1 MSLVIWIII
10 SVLGTALG
18 FFLGYLLHQKL
29 GEARL
34 AGAEKLAE
42 KIVAEAQ
49 REAATYKKA
58 AQVQAKEEWYRLKAT
73 FEKETQSK
81 RAELKDLENR
91 LAEREKQIDHKVDI
105 VNRKEREVEN
115 REREVTAK
123 ERVLRAKD
131 ERLTTLID
139 EQNTKLEQIAGLTQE
154 EAKKI
159 LMQNLEAQ
167 ARHEASQLIKSIRD
181 EAKENAEREAKQI
194 IVQAIQRYAGEHTAE
209 TTVSV
214 VPLASDEL
222 KGRIIGREGRNIRAF
237 EAATGVEVLIDDT
250 PEAIVISAFDPVRRE
265 IARIAMERLV
275 ADGRIQ
281 PARIEEVI
289 EKAKGEVERSIKEAG
304 EAVTLEVGVPGLH
317 PELINLL
324 GRLKYRTSY
333 GQNVLQHS
341 KEVAFLAS
349 TMAGELELDQALAKR
364 AGLLHDI
371 GKAVDHS
378 VEGTHSQIGMDLAKK
393 YGENAIVVNAI
404 GAHHED
410 IEAISPIS
418 VLVAAADAISGARP
432 GARRESLEAYIKRL
446 EKLEEVAY
454 SFKGVNKAYAIQ
466 AGREVRIIVTPEEVN
481 DARTVDMANE
491 IAQKIESSLQY
502 PGQIKVTVI
511 RETRGI
517 GYAK

>member
-1 MSLVIWIII
+1 MSVIIWIII
-10 SVLGTALG
+10 SVLGVGVG
-18 FFLGYLLHQKL
+18 FFLGYLLHKKL

-42 KIVAEAQ
+42 KIVSEAQ
-49 REAATYKKA
+49 RESTTYKKA
-58 AQVQAKEEWYRLKAT
+58 AQVQAKEEWLRLKAN
-73 FEKETQSK
+73 FDKETQGK
-81 RAELKDLENR
+81 RQEMKDLENR
-91 LAEREKQIDHKVDI
+91 LTEREKQIDHKVDI
-105 VNRKEREVEN
+105 VTRKEREVET
-115 REREVTAK
+115 REREVVAK
-123 ERVLRAKD
+123 ERVVRAKD

-139 EQNTKLEQIAGLTQE
+139 EQNSKLEQIAGLTQE
-154 EAKKI
+154 EAKKV
-159 LMQNLEAQ
+159 LMQNLEVQ
-167 ARHEASQLIKSIRD
+167 ARHEASQLIKNIRD
-181 EAKENAEREAKQI
+181 EAKENAEKEAKQI
-194 IVQAIQRYAGEHTAE
+194 ILQAIQRYAGEHTAE

-214 VPLASDEL
+214 VPLASDEM

-265 IARIAMERLV
+265 VARIAMERLI

-289 EKAKGEVERSIKEAG
+289 EKAKTEVDRSIKEAG
-304 EAVTLEVGVPGLH
+304 ESVALEVGVPGLH
-317 PELINLL
+317 PEVITML

-349 TMAGELELDQALAKR
+349 VMAGELELDQALAKR
-364 AGLLHDI
+364 SGLLHDL

-393 YGENAIVVNAI
+393 YGEQPVVVNAI

-410 IEAISPIS
+410 IEMISPIS
-418 VLVAAADAISGARP
+418 VLIAAADAISGARP

-454 SFKGVNKAYAIQ
+454 SFKGVGKAYAIQ

-481 DARTVDMANE
+481 DIRVTDMAAE
-491 IAQKIESSLQY
+491 IAHKIEGSLQY

>member
-1 MSLVIWIII
+1 MMTVIWIII
-10 SVLGTALG
+10 AVFGTVLGS
-18 FFLGYLLHQKL
+18 FFGYLIHQKIS
-29 GEARL
+29 EAKL

-42 KIVAEAQ
+42 KVIAEAQ

-58 AQVQAKEEWYRLKAT
+58 AAVQAKEESYRLKTT
-73 FEKETQSK
+73 FEKETQS
-81 RAELKDLENR
+81 RRQELKDYEHR
-91 LAEREKQIDHKVDI
+91 ITEKEKQIDHKVDI
-105 VNRKEREVEN
+105 INRKEKDVEV
-115 REREVTAK
+115 RERELVAK
-123 ERVLRAKD
+123 ERVVRAKD
-131 ERLTTLID
+131 ERLTNLID
-139 EQNTKLEQIAGLTQE
+139 EQNNKLEQIAGLTQE

-159 LMQNLEAQ
+159 LMQNLETQ
-167 ARHEASQLIKSIRD
+167 VRHESAQMMKVIRD
-181 EAKENAEREAKQI
+181 EAKENAEKEARQI
-194 IVQAIQRYAGEHTAE
+194 ISMAVQRYAGEHTAE

-214 VPLASDEL
+214 VPLASDEM

-265 IARIAMERLV
+265 VARMAMEKLV
-275 ADGRIQ
+275 SDGRIQ

-289 EKAKGEVERSIKEAG
+289 EKAQKDVDRSIKEAG
-304 EAVTLEVGVPGLH
+304 ESLALEVGVPGLH
-317 PELINLL
+317 PELLLLL
-324 GRLKYRTSY
+324 GRLKFRTSY

-349 TMAGELELDQALAKR
+349 MMAGELELDSALAKR

-371 GKAVDHS
+371 GKAVDHNI
-378 VEGTHSQIGMDLAKK
+378 EGTHSQIGMDIAKR
-393 YGENAIVVNAI
+393 YGEQPIILNAI

-410 IEAISPIS
+410 IEFISPIS
-418 VLVAAADAISGARP
+418 VLIAAADAISGARP
-432 GARRESLEAYIKRL
+432 GARRESLEAYVKRL

-454 SFKGVNKAYAIQ
+454 SFNGVSKAYAIQ
-466 AGREVRIIVTPEEVN
+466 AGREVRIIVTPEDVS
-481 DARTVDMANE
+481 DSRTTELANE
-491 IAQKIESSLQY
+491 IAHKVESSLQY

>member
-1 MSLVIWIII
+1 MTVIWIII
-10 SVLGTALG
+10 AVFGTVLGS
-18 FFLGYLLHQKL
+18 FLGYLIHRKIS
-29 GEARL
+29 EAKL

-42 KIVAEAQ
+42 KVIAEAQ

-58 AQVQAKEEWYRLKAT
+58 AAVQAKEESYRLKTT

-81 RAELKDLENR
+81 RQELKDYEHR
-91 LAEREKQIDHKVDI
+91 ITEKEKQIDHKVDI
-105 VNRKEREVEN
+105 INRKEKDVEV
-115 REREVTAK
+115 RERDLVAK
-123 ERVLRAKD
+123 ERVVRAKD
-131 ERLTTLID
+131 ERLTNLID
-139 EQNTKLEQIAGLTQE
+139 EQNKKLEQIAGLTQE

-159 LMQNLEAQ
+159 LMQNLETQ
-167 ARHEASQLIKSIRD
+167 VRHEAAQMMKVIRD
-181 EAKENAEREAKQI
+181 EAKENAEKEARQI
-194 IVQAIQRYAGEHTAE
+194 ISMAVQRYAGEHTAE

-214 VPLASDEL
+214 VPLASDEM

-265 IARIAMERLV
+265 VARMAMEKLV
-275 ADGRIQ
+275 SDGRIQ

-289 EKAKGEVERSIKEAG
+289 EKAQKDVDRSIKEAG
-304 EAVTLEVGVPGLH
+304 ESLALEVGVPGLH
-317 PELINLL
+317 PELLLLL
-324 GRLKYRTSY
+324 GRLKFRTSY

-349 TMAGELELDQALAKR
+349 MMAGELELDSALAKR

-371 GKAVDHS
+371 GKAVDHNI
-378 VEGTHSQIGMDLAKK
+378 EGTHSQIGMDIAKR
-393 YGENAIVVNAI
+393 YGESAIVINAV

-410 IEAISPIS
+410 IEFISPIS
-418 VLVAAADAISGARP
+418 VLIAAADAISGARP
-432 GARRESLEAYIKRL
+432 GARRESLEAYVKRL

-454 SFKGVNKAYAIQ
+454 SFSGVSKAYAIQ
-466 AGREVRIIVTPEEVN
+466 AGREVRIIVTPEDVS
-481 DARTVDMANE
+481 DSRTTEMANE
-491 IAQKIESSLQY
+491 IAHKVESSLQY

>member
-1 MSLVIWIII
+1 
-10 SVLGTALG
+10 
-18 FFLGYLLHQKL
+18 
-29 GEARL
+29 
-34 AGAEKLAE
+34 
-42 KIVAEAQ
+42 
-49 REAATYKKA
+49 
-58 AQVQAKEEWYRLKAT
+58 
-73 FEKETQSK
+73 
-81 RAELKDLENR
+81 
-91 LAEREKQIDHKVDI
+91 
-105 VNRKEREVEN
+105 
-115 REREVTAK
+115 
-123 ERVLRAKD
+123 VLRAKD

-154 EAKKI
+154 EAKKV
-159 LMQNLEAQ
+159 LMQNLEVQ
-167 ARHEASQLIKSIRD
+167 ARHEAAQLIRNIRD

-214 VPLASDEL
+214 VPLASDEM

-265 IARIAMERLV
+265 VARMAMERLV

-289 EKAKGEVERSIKEAG
+289 EKAKGEVDRSIKEAG
-304 EAVTLEVGVPGLH
+304 ESVALEVGVPGLH
-317 PELINLL
+317 PEVIHLL

-341 KEVAFLAS
+341 KEVAFLAA

-364 AGLLHDI
+364 AGLLHDL

-393 YGENAIVVNAI
+393 FGENAVVVNAI

-446 EKLEEVAY
+446 EKLEEAAY
-454 SFKGVNKAYAIQ
+454 SFKGVSKAYAIQ

-481 DARTVDMANE
+481 DARTADMANE
-491 IAQKIESSLQY
+491 IAQKIEGSLQY

>member
-1 MSLVIWIII
+1 MGLVIWIII

-18 FFLGYLLHQKL
+18 FFLGYLLHQKM

-49 REAATYKKA
+49 RESATYKKA
-58 AQVQAKEEWYRLKAT
+58 AQVQAKEEWYRLKAN
-73 FEKETQSK
+73 FEKETQAK
-81 RAELKDLENR
+81 KAELKDTEGR

-115 REREVTAK
+115 REREATAK

-154 EAKKI
+154 EAKKV
-159 LMQNLEAQ
+159 LMQNLEVQ
-167 ARHEASQLIKSIRD
+167 ARHEAAQLIKSIRD

-194 IVQAIQRYAGEHTAE
+194 IVQSIQRYAGEQTAE

-214 VPLASDEL
+214 VPLASDEM

-265 IARIAMERLV
+265 VARMAMERLV

-281 PARIEEVI
+281 PARIEEII
-289 EKAKGEVERSIKEAG
+289 EKAKGEVDRSIKEAG
-304 EAVTLEVGVPGLH
+304 ESVALEVGVPGLH
-317 PELINLL
+317 PEVIHLL

-341 KEVAFLAS
+341 KEVAFLAA

-364 AGLLHDI
+364 AGLLHDL

-378 VEGTHSQIGMDLAKK
+378 VEGTHSQIGMDLAKR
-393 YGENAIVVNAI
+393 YGENAVVVNAI

-446 EKLEEVAY
+446 EKLEEAAY
-454 SFKGVNKAYAIQ
+454 SFKGVSKAYAIQ

-481 DARTVDMANE
+481 DARTMDMAGE
-491 IAQKIESSLQY
+491 IAQKIEGSLQY

>member
-1 MSLVIWIII
+1 MMTVIWIII
-10 SVLGTALG
+10 AVAGTGLGS
-18 FFLGYLLHQKL
+18 FLGYLIHQKIS
-29 GEARL
+29 EAKL

-42 KIVAEAQ
+42 KVIAEAQ

-58 AQVQAKEEWYRLKAT
+58 AAVQAKEESYRLKT
-73 FEKETQSK
+73 NFEKETQS
-81 RAELKDLENR
+81 RRQELKDYEHR
-91 LAEREKQIDHKVDI
+91 ITEKEKQIDHKVDI
-105 VNRKEREVEN
+105 INRKEKDVEV
-115 REREVTAK
+115 RERELVAK
-123 ERVLRAKD
+123 ERVIRAKD

-159 LMQNLEAQ
+159 LMQNLETQ
-167 ARHEASQLIKSIRD
+167 VRHESAQMMKVIRD
-181 EAKENAEREAKQI
+181 EAKENAEKEARQI
-194 IVQAIQRYAGEHTAE
+194 ISMAVQRYAGEHTAE

-214 VPLASDEL
+214 VPLASDEM

-265 IARIAMERLV
+265 VARMAMEKLV
-275 ADGRIQ
+275 SDGRIQ

-289 EKAKGEVERSIKEAG
+289 EKAQKDVDRSIKEAG
-304 EAVTLEVGVPGLH
+304 ESLALEVGVPGLH
-317 PELINLL
+317 PELLL
-324 GRLKYRTSY
+324 LLERLKYRTSY

-349 TMAGELELDQALAKR
+349 MMAGELELDSALAKR

-371 GKAVDHS
+371 GKAVDHNI
-378 VEGTHSQIGMDLAKK
+378 EGTHSQIGMDIAKR
-393 YGENAIVVNAI
+393 YGESAIVINAV

-410 IEAISPIS
+410 IEFISPIS
-418 VLVAAADAISGARP
+418 VLIAAADAISGARP
-432 GARRESLEAYIKRL
+432 GARRESLEAYVKRL

-454 SFKGVNKAYAIQ
+454 SFSGVSKAYAIQ
-466 AGREVRIIVTPEEVN
+466 AGREVRIIVTPEEVS
-481 DARTVDMANE
+481 DSRTTEMANE
-491 IAQKIESSLQY
+491 IAHKVESSLQY

>member
-1 MSLVIWIII
+1 MGIVIWIII

-18 FFLGYLLHQKL
+18 FFLGYLLHQKM

-49 REAATYKKA
+49 RESATYKKA
-58 AQVQAKEEWYRLKAT
+58 AQVQAKEEWYRLKT
-73 FEKETQSK
+73 NFEKETQAK
-81 RAELKDLENR
+81 KAELKDTEGR
-91 LAEREKQIDHKVDI
+91 LVEREKQIDHKVDI
-105 VNRKEREVEN
+105 VNRKEREVEG
-115 REREVTAK
+115 REREVVAK

-139 EQNTKLEQIAGLTQE
+139 EQNAKLEQIAGLTQE
-154 EAKKI
+154 EAKKV

-167 ARHEASQLIKSIRD
+167 ARHEAAQLMKNIRD
-181 EAKENAEREAKQI
+181 EAKENAEKEAKQI

-214 VPLASDEL
+214 VPLASDEM

-265 IARIAMERLV
+265 VARMAMERLV

-281 PARIEEVI
+281 PARIEEII
-289 EKAKGEVERSIKEAG
+289 EKAKGEVDRSIKEAG
-304 EAVTLEVGVPGLH
+304 ESVALEVGVPGLH
-317 PELINLL
+317 PEVIHLL

-341 KEVAFLAS
+341 KEVAFLAA
-349 TMAGELELDQALAKR
+349 TMAGELEMDQALAKR
-364 AGLLHDI
+364 AGLLHDL

-393 YGENAIVVNAI
+393 FGENAVVVNAI

-446 EKLEEVAY
+446 EKLEEAAY
-454 SFKGVNKAYAIQ
+454 SFKGVSKAYAIQ

-481 DARTVDMANE
+481 DARTADMANE
-491 IAQKIESSLQY
+491 IAQKIEGSLQY

>member
-1 MSLVIWIII
+1 M
-10 SVLGTALG
+10 
-18 FFLGYLLHQKL
+18 
-29 GEARL
+29 
-34 AGAEKLAE
+34 
-42 KIVAEAQ
+42 
-49 REAATYKKA
+49 
-58 AQVQAKEEWYRLKAT
+58 
-73 FEKETQSK
+73 
-81 RAELKDLENR
+81 
-91 LAEREKQIDHKVDI
+91 
-105 VNRKEREVEN
+105 
-115 REREVTAK
+115 AK
-123 ERVLRAKD
+123 ERVVRAKD

-167 ARHEASQLIKSIRD
+167 ARHEASQLIKTIRD

-214 VPLASDEL
+214 VPLASDEM

-265 IARIAMERLV
+265 VARLAMERLV

-281 PARIEEVI
+281 PARIEEII
-289 EKAKGEVERSIKEAG
+289 EKAKSEVDRSIKEAG
-304 EAVTLEVGVPGLH
+304 EAVALEVGVPGLH
-317 PELINLL
+317 PEVIQLL

-341 KEVAFLAS
+341 KEVAFLAA

-364 AGLLHDI
+364 AGLLHDL

-378 VEGTHSQIGMDLAKK
+378 VEGTHSQIGMDLAKR
-393 YGENAIVVNAI
+393 YGEPAIVINAI

-410 IEAISPIS
+410 IEATSPIS

-446 EKLEEVAY
+446 EKLEEAAY
-454 SFKGVNKAYAIQ
+454 SFKGVSKAYAIQ
-466 AGREVRIIVTPEEVN
+466 AGREVRIIVSPEEVN
-481 DARTVDMANE
+481 DARTADLANE
-491 IAQKIESSLQY
+491 IAQKIESTLQY

>member
-1 MSLVIWIII
+1 MMTVIWII
-10 SVLGTALG
+10 VAVVGTGLG
-18 FFLGYLLHQKL
+18 FFFGYLIHRKIS
-29 GEARL
+29 EAKL

-42 KIVAEAQ
+42 KVIAEAQ

-58 AQVQAKEEWYRLKAT
+58 AAVQAKEEWYRLKT
-73 FEKETQSK
+73 NFEKETQSK
-81 RAELKDLENR
+81 RQEIKDYEHR
-91 LAEREKQIDHKVDI
+91 VTEKDKQIDHKVDI
-105 VNRKEREVEN
+105 INRKEKDIEV
-115 REREVTAK
+115 RERDLVAK
-123 ERVLRAKD
+123 ERVVRAKD
-131 ERLTTLID
+131 ERLTNLID
-139 EQNTKLEQIAGLTQE
+139 EQNKKLEQIAGLTQE

-159 LMQNLEAQ
+159 LMQNLETQ
-167 ARHEASQLIKSIRD
+167 VRHEAAQMMKTIRD
-181 EAKENAEREAKQI
+181 EAKDNAEKEARQI
-194 IVQAIQRYAGEHTAE
+194 ISMAVQRYAGEHTAE

-214 VPLASDEL
+214 VPLASDEM

-265 IARIAMERLV
+265 VARMAMEKLV
-275 ADGRIQ
+275 SDGRIQ

-289 EKAKGEVERSIKEAG
+289 EKAQKEVDRSIKEAG
-304 EAVTLEVGVPGLH
+304 ESLALEVGVPGLH
-317 PELINLL
+317 PELLLLL
-324 GRLKYRTSY
+324 GRLKFRTSY

-349 TMAGELELDQALAKR
+349 MMAGELELDSALAKR

-371 GKAVDHS
+371 GKAVDHNI
-378 VEGTHSQIGMDLAKK
+378 EGTHSQIGMDIAKR
-393 YGENAIVVNAI
+393 YGEPPIVLNAI

-410 IEAISPIS
+410 IEFISPIS
-418 VLVAAADAISGARP
+418 VLIAAADAISGARP
-432 GARRESLEAYIKRL
+432 GARRESLEAYVKRL

-454 SFKGVNKAYAIQ
+454 SFSGVSKAYAIQ

-481 DARTVDMANE
+481 DNRTTEMANE
-491 IAQKIESSLQY
+491 IAHKVESSLQY

>member
-1 MSLVIWIII
+1 MGIIIWIII

-18 FFLGYLLHQKL
+18 FFLGYLLHQKM

-49 REAATYKKA
+49 REAATYQKA
-58 AQVQAKEEWYRLKAT
+58 AQVQAKEEWYRLKAN
-73 FEKETQSK
+73 FEKETQAK
-81 RAELKDLENR
+81 KGELKELESR
-91 LAEREKQIDHKVDI
+91 LVEREKQIDHKVDI

-154 EAKKI
+154 EAKKV
-159 LMQNLEAQ
+159 LMQNLEVQ
-167 ARHEASQLIKSIRD
+167 ARHEAAQLIKNIRD
-181 EAKENAEREAKQI
+181 EARENAEREAKQI

-214 VPLASDEL
+214 VPLASDEM

-265 IARIAMERLV
+265 VARIAMERLV

-281 PARIEEVI
+281 PARIEEII
-289 EKAKGEVERSIKEAG
+289 EKAKGEVDRSIKEAG
-304 EAVTLEVGVPGLH
+304 ESVALEVGVPGLH
-317 PELINLL
+317 PEVIQLL

-341 KEVAFLAS
+341 KEVAFLAA

-364 AGLLHDI
+364 AGLLHDL

-393 YGENAIVVNAI
+393 YGENAVVVNAI

-410 IEAISPIS
+410 IEAVSPIS

-446 EKLEEVAY
+446 EKLEEAAY
-454 SFKGVNKAYAIQ
+454 SFKGVSKAYAIQ

-481 DARTVDMANE
+481 DTRTVDMANE

>member
-1 MSLVIWIII
+1 MMTVIWIII
-10 SVLGTALG
+10 AVAGTGLGS
-18 FFLGYLLHQKL
+18 FLGYLIHQKIS
-29 GEARL
+29 EAKL

-42 KIVAEAQ
+42 KVIAETQ

-58 AQVQAKEEWYRLKAT
+58 AAVQAKEESYRLKTT
-73 FEKETQSK
+73 FEKETQS
-81 RAELKDLENR
+81 RRQEIKDYEHR
-91 LAEREKQIDHKVDI
+91 ITEKEKQIDHKVDI
-105 VNRKEREVEN
+105 INRKEKDVEV
-115 REREVTAK
+115 RERDLVAK
-123 ERVLRAKD
+123 ERVVRAKD
-131 ERLTTLID
+131 ERLTNLID
-139 EQNTKLEQIAGLTQE
+139 EQNNKLEQIAGLTQE

-159 LMQNLEAQ
+159 LMQNLETQ
-167 ARHEASQLIKSIRD
+167 VRHESAQMMKVIRD
-181 EAKENAEREAKQI
+181 EAKENAEKEARQI
-194 IVQAIQRYAGEHTAE
+194 ISMAVQRYAGEHTAE

-214 VPLASDEL
+214 VPLASDEM

-265 IARIAMERLV
+265 VARMAMEKLV
-275 ADGRIQ
+275 SDGRIQ

-289 EKAKGEVERSIKEAG
+289 EKAQKEVDRNIKEAG
-304 EAVTLEVGVPGLH
+304 ESLALEVGVPGLH
-317 PELINLL
+317 PELLILL
-324 GRLKYRTSY
+324 GRLKFRTSY

-349 TMAGELELDQALAKR
+349 MMAGELELDSTLAKR

-371 GKAVDHS
+371 GKAVDHNI
-378 VEGTHSQIGMDLAKK
+378 EGTHSQIGMDIAKR
-393 YGENAIVVNAI
+393 YGEQPIILNAI

-410 IEAISPIS
+410 IEFISPIS
-418 VLVAAADAISGARP
+418 VLIAAADAISGARP
-432 GARRESLEAYIKRL
+432 GARRESLEAYVKRL

-454 SFKGVNKAYAIQ
+454 SFNGVSKAYAIQ
-466 AGREVRIIVTPEEVN
+466 AGREVRIIVTPEDVS
-481 DARTVDMANE
+481 DSRTTELANE
-491 IAQKIESSLQY
+491 IAHKVESSLQY